1 MRERVKILIV
11 DDLKENHLVM
21 ESVLIDP
28 ELDIMKAMCGE
39 EALSLCLEHD
49 FAVIFMDVQMPGMD
63 GFETAELLRSIEK
76 TKLIPIIFV
85 TAISK
90 EQKSIFKGYEVGA
103 IDYLPKPIDPI
114 ILRSKA
120 RVFKELYQQRQI
132 IEKQVIELEERLDE
146 LSKVQLE
153 KEHLES
159 LTMQDSLTNLYNR
172 RGLDKY
178 YQMHWGNCLRYQIP
192 CAVIMIDIDD
202 FKRYN
207 DNYGHTRG
215 DEILRQVGEILKSS
229 IFRAEDFVGRYGGEE
244 FMMVMP
250 NVDLKGA
257 ERVAQRMLDNI
268 HRAKIPHRFS
278 KVEEVV
284 TISLGV
290 AATIPTTG
298 MTSLDLVQ
306 MADQQLYVSK
316 NNGKN
321 RYSSLGNY
329 NDSALCYRDSSF

>member
-1 MRERVKILIV
+1 MRDRVKILIV

-21 ESVLIDP
+21 ESVLNDP
-28 ELDIMKAMCGE
+28 ELDIMKAMSGE

-120 RVFKELYQQRQI
+120 RVFKELYQQRLI
-132 IEKQVIELEERLDE
+132 IEKQVVELEERLEE

-153 KEHLES
+153 KDHLES
-159 LTMQDSLTNLYNR
+159 LSMQDSLTTLYNR

-178 YQMHWGNCLRYQIP
+178 YQMHFGNCVRYQIP

-215 DEILRQVGEILKSS
+215 DEILRQVAEILKAS

-244 FMMVMP
+244 FMLVMP
-250 NVDLKGA
+250 NVDLRGA
-257 ERVAQRMLDNI
+257 ERVAQRMIDNVQ
-268 HRAKIPHRFS
+268 RAKIMHRFS
-278 KVEEVV
+278 DVEAFI

-290 AATIPTTG
+290 AAIIPTAG
-298 MTSLDLVQ
+298 MASVELVK
-306 MADQQLYVSK
+306 MADEQLYIAK

-321 RYSSLGNY
+321 QFSSLGNY
-329 NDSALCYRDSSF
+329 KDSALCYRE

>member
-1 MRERVKILIV
+1 MKDRVKILIV

-21 ESVLIDP
+21 ESVLVDP
-28 ELDIMKAMCGE
+28 ELDIIKAMSGE

-132 IEKQVIELEERLDE
+132 IEKQVEELEQRLEE

-153 KEHLES
+153 KDHLES
-159 LTMQDSLTNLYNR
+159 LSMQDSLTNLYNR

-178 YQMHWGNCLRYQIP
+178 YQMHWGNCGRYQIP
-192 CAVIMIDIDD
+192 CAVIMVDIDD
-202 FKRYN
+202 FKLYN

-215 DEILRQVGEILKSS
+215 DEILRQVAEILKGS
-229 IFRAEDFVGRYGGEE
+229 IYRAEDFVGRYGGEE
-244 FMMVMP
+244 FMVVMP
-250 NVDLKGA
+250 NVGLRGA
-257 ERVAQRMLDNI
+257 ERVAQRMMDNV
-268 HRAKIPHRFS
+268 RLARIPHKFS
-278 KVEEVV
+278 RIDKHV

-290 AATIPTTG
+290 AAMIPTAG
-298 MTSLDLVQ
+298 KPPVELVEVADRQ
-306 MADQQLYVSK
+306 MYTAK

-321 RYSSLGNY
+321 QFASLGNY
-329 NDSALCYRDSSF
+329 EDSTLCYYED

>member
-1 MRERVKILIV
+1 MKERVKILIV

-28 ELDIMKAMCGE
+28 ELDIIKAMSGE

-132 IEKQVIELEERLDE
+132 IEKQVLELEERLEE
-146 LSKVQLE
+146 LSKVQIE
-153 KEHLES
+153 KDHLES
-159 LTMQDSLTNLYNR
+159 LSMQDSLTNLYNR

-192 CAVIMIDIDD
+192 CSVIMIDIDD
-202 FKRYN
+202 FKQYN

-215 DEILRQVGEILKSS
+215 DEILRQVAEILKAS
-229 IFRAEDFVGRYGGEE
+229 IYRAEDFVGRYGGEE
-244 FMMVMP
+244 FMVVMP
-250 NVDLKGA
+250 NVGLRGA
-257 ERVAQRMLDNI
+257 ERVAQRMMDNI
-268 HRAKIPHRFS
+268 RLAKIQHRFS
-278 KVEEVV
+278 QVDQFV
-284 TISLGV
+284 TVSLGV
-290 AATIPTTG
+290 AAVIPTSG
-298 MTSLDLVQ
+298 MASVELVEI
-306 MADQQLYVSK
+306 ADKQLYAAK
-316 NNGKN
+316 NKGKN
-321 RYSSLGNY
+321 QFASLGNY
-329 NDSALCYRDSSF
+329 EDSVLCYCED